1 MERRTA
7 QLRARLTT
15 LPVVTS
21 GLSLMTG
28 TILTS
33 GLGLVFW
40 IVAARL
46 FDRADF
52 GVATTSIYT
61 MMMLADVA
69 SLGLR
74 SGLVR
79 YLPGAGRATGPM
91 ILWGYGLAFASSGL
105 TGIGFLIGLDWWAAG
120 LGELRATALT
130 FAFFALATACWALFN
145 LQDAV
150 LMAQRRAP
158 WVPLENGLFGL
169 LKIALLFPF
178 AAWSPRLGIL
188 WAWTVPVFPIVVGV
202 NLLIARQ
209 VRARV
214 APTGQAGAA
223 ELRRRMM
230 SFSVA
235 DWMSSIARL
244 AALVVVPLMVLDVEG
259 DVAAGHFQ
267 AAWIIGFT
275 VFTLSVN
282 AAHALLSENSHDQ
295 ADQLD
300 TERRNTMQAGLL
312 SLALTVPITLVG
324 LIGAPL
330 LLLVYGPDFADN
342 SSGLLRILLVAAIP
356 NAVYQV
362 LIGRLRSQGRM
373 TSVIVQETLLS
384 LIVIVLSWLL
394 LPSMGIEGVGVAWL
408 VGLVALAAIGLAG
421 ARRQPAPG
429 SPSGP
434 AAGPAEDHRT
444 PAPADLVA
452 GP

>member
-46 FDRADF
+46 YDRADF

-79 YLPGAGRATGPM
+79 YLPMAGRATGPM
-91 ILWGYGLAFASSGL
+91 IVWGYGLAFASAGL
-105 TGIGFLIGLDWWAAG
+105 TGVGFLVGLDWWAEG
-120 LGELRATALT
+120 LAELRSTALV
-130 FAFFALATACWALFN
+130 FALFALATASWALFN

-150 LMAQRRAP
+150 LVAERKAP
-158 WVPLENGLFGL
+158 WVPLENGLFGI
-169 LKIALLFPF
+169 LKIVLLFPF

-188 WAWTVPVFPIVVGV
+188 WAWTLPVFPIVVAI

-209 VRARV
+209 VRGRPAPPSGEPPG
-214 APTGQAGAA
+214 APTGVA

-230 SFSVA
+230 SFSLA

-259 DVAAGHFQ
+259 DIGAGHFQ

-282 AAHALLSENSHDQ
+282 AAHALLAENSHDQ
-295 ADQLD
+295 AK
-300 TERRNTMQAGLL
+300 EHRNTIQAGLL
-312 SLALTVPITLVG
+312 SLALTVPITLIG
-324 LIGAPL
+324 LVGAPV

-342 SSGLLRILLVAAIP
+342 SSSLLRILLVAAIP

-362 LIGRLRSQGRM
+362 HVGRLRSQGRM
-373 TSVIVQETLLS
+373 MAVIGQESLLS
-384 LIVIVLSWLL
+384 VVVVGLSWFL

-408 VGLVALAAIGLAG
+408 VGLVALAVVGLAWERR
-421 ARRQPAPG
+421 ARPVGPVPVGEAPG
-429 SPSGP
+429 DRLAASSG
-434 AAGPAEDHRT
+434 
-444 PAPADLVA
+444 DLVA